1 MEWIS
6 PQESEVE
13 SKSEEETAGFAQA
26 FARSL
31 RAGDTICLHGNLGMG
46 KSVFA
51 RALIRTL
58 TGNPEQEV
66 PSPTF
71 TLLQTYDTPMGEVW
85 HFDLY
90 RLKDPEEVYEL
101 GWEEALAGTISIIE
115 WPERLGYLLPADRI
129 DIHLSATPRG
139 SRLLQVEARGAKKDL
154 S

>member
-1 MEWIS
+1 MRH
-6 PQESEVE
+6 
-13 SKSEEETAGFAQA
+13 AQA
-26 FARSL
+26 LAPL
-31 RAGDTICLHGNLGMG
+31 LQKGDVICLHGNLGMG

-58 TGNPEQEV
+58 TGNPDLEV

-71 TLLQTYDTPMGEVW
+71 TLVQTYDTPRAEIW

-101 GWEEALAGTISIIE
+101 GWEEALTGPVVIIE
-115 WPERLGYLLPADRI
+115 WPERLGALLPPDRI
-129 DIHLSATPRG
+129 DIHLSAADNN
-139 SRLLQVEARGAKKDL
+139 SRLLQVEARGAKKDK